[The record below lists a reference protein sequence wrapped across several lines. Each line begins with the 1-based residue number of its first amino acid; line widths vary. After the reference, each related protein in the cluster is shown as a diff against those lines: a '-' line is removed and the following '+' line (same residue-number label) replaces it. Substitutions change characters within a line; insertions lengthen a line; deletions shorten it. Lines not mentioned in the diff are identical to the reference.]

1 MLILKEELKTITNLN
16 NNTVLKVTCID
27 NEVITGYFRGYT
39 SAVNNEPEIAQL
51 DILTKDNNYLGLLEN
66 EIASIVVIK

>member
-1 MLILKEELKTITNLN
+1 MMILKEGLNKITNLN

-39 SAVNNEPEIAQL
+39 SAVDNEQEIAQL
-51 DILTKDNNYLGLLEN
+51 DILAKDNNYLGLLEN
-66 EIASIVVIK
+66 EIVSIVVVK

>member
-1 MLILKEELKTITNLN
+1 MLILKEELKKITNLN

-39 SAVNNEPEIAQL
+39 SAVNNEPDIAQL

-66 EIASIVVIK
+66 EIASILVIK